1 MSFGQYETQ
10 ALEGT
15 AMTFQEEKAFVE
27 YAFQRMKER
36 GWFSQTGLVPTGV
49 TDGEIAAFEEE
60 YQIKLPSLYKAFLQS
75 YEINFHFCGICNEP
89 DLYTCPH
96 PLTLNTGMQE
106 LREAME
112 EFRRSAREYFSYSAG
127 PEEFGKYLPIGLWD
141 SDWLLW
147 DLSKP
152 ADQVAA
158 DDPDFGVSWLLCSF
172 AHDEAWDETYW
183 KEGGCP
189 VAPDFR
195 TLLEWFFF
203 GSLIP
208 EFEAENHVKVT
219 YQRLNN
225 YEFLWHWY
233 EDRWKED

>member
-1 MSFGQYETQ
+1 MTQ
-10 ALEGT
+10 
-15 AMTFQEEKAFVE
+15 QKEKEFVE
-27 YAFQRMKER
+27 RAFQTLKER
-36 GWFSQTGLVPTGV
+36 GWYSKTGLEPTGV
-49 TDGEIAAFEEE
+49 TDEELDAFEEE
-60 YQIKLPSLYKAFLQS
+60 FQIKVPSLYRAFLKS
-75 YEINFHFCGICNEP
+75 YRMDFHVWGISNGP
-89 DLYTCPH
+89 DMYTCPR
-96 PLTLNTGMQE
+96 PLTLNIGMKE
-106 LREAME
+106 LRDAIV
-112 EFRRSAREYFSYSAG
+112 EFRRAARGYFPYCAG
-127 PEEFGKYLPIGLWD
+127 PEQYGRYLPIGLWD

-152 ADQVAA
+152 EDQVIV
-158 DDPDFGVSWLLCSF
+158 DDPSFGASWLLTSF
-172 AHDEAWDETYW
+172 AHDEAWDEDYW
-183 KEGGCP
+183 REGGCP